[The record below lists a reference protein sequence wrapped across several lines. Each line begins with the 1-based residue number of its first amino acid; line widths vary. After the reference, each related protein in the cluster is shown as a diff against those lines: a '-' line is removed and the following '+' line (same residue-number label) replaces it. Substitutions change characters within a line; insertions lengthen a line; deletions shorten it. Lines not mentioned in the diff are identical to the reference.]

1 MKNQYWIHLRYHSD
15 GKQLWELTQGRYA
28 NKDAVEKAY
37 EARGKALGFT
47 ILDAKPHEQ
56 FEFRLN

>member
-47 ILDAKPHEQ
+47 MLDAKPHEQ
-56 FEFRLN
+56 F